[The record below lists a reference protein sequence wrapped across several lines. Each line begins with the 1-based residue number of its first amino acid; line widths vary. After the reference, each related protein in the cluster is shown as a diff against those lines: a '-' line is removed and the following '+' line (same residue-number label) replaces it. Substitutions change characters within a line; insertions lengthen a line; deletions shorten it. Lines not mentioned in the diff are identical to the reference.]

1 MIRPNMWNV
10 ASSPPEGIDME
21 EFETQRREFEE
32 FQSRLLEKIRN
43 GEELDDRENMVYQ
56 MALEATKDW
65 ARDV

>member
-1 MIRPNMWNV
+1 
-10 ASSPPEGIDME
+10 ME